1 MSKVK
6 ILKKPRK
13 GKITYKKQ
21 AKNSAKNNIQA
32 QNIYAEK
39 YLQFYDD
46 IKTPSR
52 KNDW

>member
-1 MSKVK
+1 MKK
-6 ILKKPRK
+6 IKITKKLKK
-13 GKITYKKQ
+13 GKTKSIVNKSGNVKP
-21 AKNSAKNNIQA
+21 AANP
-32 QNIYAEK
+32 QNAYAEK

>member
-1 MSKVK
+1 MAKVK
-6 ILKKPRK
+6 VLKKPRK
-13 GKITYKKQ
+13 GKITYKKRMTNKTTATQ
-21 AKNSAKNNIQA
+21 SSNA
-32 QNIYAEK
+32 YADK